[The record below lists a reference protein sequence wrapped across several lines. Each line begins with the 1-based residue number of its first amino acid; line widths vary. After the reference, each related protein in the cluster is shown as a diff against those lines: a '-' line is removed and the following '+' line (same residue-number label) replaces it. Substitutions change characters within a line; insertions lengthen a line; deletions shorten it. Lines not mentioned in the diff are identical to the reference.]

1 MTNNQNKK
9 ILLVE
14 DEFFITELYLR
25 ALRKKGFQIDN
36 VANGLEANKLAKT
49 DQYDI
54 IILDLMI
61 PGMNG
66 IDILNDLKNNYNL
79 KAKIIIATNLEERKE
94 VKESIEKKADGNI
107 IKANLTPAELAE
119 FIENIK

>member
-1 MTNNQNKK
+1 MNNNQHKK

-25 ALRKKGFQIDN
+25 ALRKKGFIINN
-36 VANGLEANKLAKT
+36 VANGLEALKLAKT

-61 PGMNG
+61 PGRDG
-66 IDILNDLKNNYNL
+66 IDVLNDLKNNYNV

-94 VKESIEKKADGNI
+94 IKDSIEEKADGYI
-107 IKANLTPAELAE
+107 IKANLTPTELAE
-119 FIENIK
+119 FIEKIK

>member
-1 MTNNQNKK
+1 MANNQNKK

-36 VANGLEANKLAKT
+36 TANGLEAVKLAKT

-66 IDILNDLKNNYNL
+66 IDVLNDLKNNYNL

-94 VKESIEKKADGNI
+94 VKESIEKKADGYI
-107 IKANLTPAELAE
+107 IKANLTPTELAE